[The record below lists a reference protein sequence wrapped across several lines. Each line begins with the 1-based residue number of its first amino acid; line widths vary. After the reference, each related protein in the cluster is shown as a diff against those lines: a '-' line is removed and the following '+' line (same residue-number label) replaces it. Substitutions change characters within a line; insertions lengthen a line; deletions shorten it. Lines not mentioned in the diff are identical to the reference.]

1 VYTTQTPTPP
11 PSDFRCRREDGNCW
25 QFGYKGHLCIHAL
38 VAAVDM
44 LSRTADSN
52 AKIKIGDAA
61 CNACH
66 KNWQRSTY
74 MLAGVACTRIEC
86 TRIADTP
93 PIRPSQTQCAR
104 DGQYAGEQRS
114 TAIDNRFQRAKAT
127 LPTAALLAVLKI
139 LEMRAIYRND
149 FTVDLITPSL
159 QVTVYALPAPRPA
172 LRPAPRPAPRPATP
186 PAPRPAPR
194 PAPTPATPPAPTPA
208 PRPSQTGTQY
218 NKHDGVHVLSVY
230 AGTLPDR
237 QRTPG

>member
-1 VYTTQTPTPP
+1 MYTTQAPTPP

-52 AKIKIGDAA
+52 AKTKIGDAA

-139 LEMRAIYRND
+139 LEMRAIFRND

-172 LRPAPRPAPRPATP
+172 LRPAPRPAPRPV
-186 PAPRPAPR
+186 PRPAPR
-194 PAPTPATPPAPTPA
+194 PASRPAPTPA